1 MQQKTFVAN
10 VTTQVIERHI
20 VRGLQNIFSPLVLV
34 NMLDSKVQGIV
45 AEPSATKRQRAF
57 LTDRV
62 KKLEE
67 GQEIFRDVVET

>member
-1 MQQKTFVAN
+1 M
-10 VTTQVIERHI
+10 TTQVVERHI
-20 VRGLQNIFSPLVLV
+20 MRGLQNIFSPLVLV
-34 NMLDSKVQGIV
+34 DMPDSKVQSIV
-45 AEPSATKRQRAF
+45 SEPLATKRQRMF